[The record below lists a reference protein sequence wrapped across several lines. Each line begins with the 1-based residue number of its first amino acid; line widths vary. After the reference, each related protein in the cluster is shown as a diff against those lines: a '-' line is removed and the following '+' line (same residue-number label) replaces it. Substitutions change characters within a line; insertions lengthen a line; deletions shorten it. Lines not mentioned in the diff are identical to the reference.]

1 MASLFATD
9 FADAALGL
17 LFEQFGEAITIA
29 APGAAG
35 ATSYTAIVG
44 DEEAKETTTRE
55 DRRQLIQRTV
65 TIAADPASPFG
76 GIADP
81 ILHSVV
87 TIGGVDYVLREVLA
101 RDGVAVVLRVER
113 TEASDLR
120 GQRYARR

>member
-1 MASLFATD
+1 MASQFATD
-9 FADAALGL
+9 FAGAALGL
-17 LFEQFGEAITIA
+17 LFEQFGEPVTIA

-35 ATSYTAIVG
+35 ASYTAIVG

-55 DRRQLIQRTV
+55 DRRQQIQRTV

-101 RDGVAVVLRVER
+101 RDGLAAVLRVER
-113 TEASDLR
+113 SEASDLR